1 MLASEVER
9 MGALGELLT
18 ADAASLGKAGEEH
31 EGFAAEVEEAKARI
45 RHIKVRT
52 PVVMVAVRAC
62 GLCIRPRSAQN
73 GTRVSKSAGCQLRPF
88 AAFLVVQTRN
98 KQDSRTIL
106 LAFVLFAL
114 IAAYAMGSRLLW
126 LVGIRVP

>member
-52 PVVMVAVRAC
+52 SFGLVGCALPRQHTMVLAC
-62 GLCIRPRSAQN
+62 AQRGALSATSHLFHCLADPQQARLPHDLARVCAFCTHCGIRD
-73 GTRVSKSAGCQLRPF
+73 RVS
-88 AAFLVVQTRN
+88 LVVARGHPRAVT
-98 KQDSRTIL
+98 
-106 LAFVLFAL
+106 
-114 IAAYAMGSRLLW
+114 
-126 LVGIRVP
+126 

>member
-52 PVVMVAVRAC
+52 LWALAVVQGCGSTQRHSRVR
-62 GLCIRPRSAQN
+62 R
-73 GTRVSKSAGCQLRPF
+73 AGPQTQPPF
-88 AAFLVVQTRN
+88 SFLALQTRN
-98 KQDSRTIL
+98 KQDSRAIL
-106 LAFVLFAL
+106 LAFALFAI